1 MTDVPPWMRKRP
13 AAIKAVDDHVED
25 GMIVGIGTGNAA
37 CMAADRLAELVRDGF
52 DLGFVSASEQTTAYA
67 RGLGLEALD
76 IDCVESIDVTIDGAD
91 EVGPHLDLIK
101 GLGGALLIKKI
112 ISCMTEKE
120 VIVVPTATVPQGIS
134 AMMCVDTEEPDPQNI
149 LQAMTDA
156 AANVTTA
163 QITYAARNSDFD
175 GFAINEGDYLAL
187 CDGKLLGTDRSL
199 DVLLERLAQLAV
211 EKSAEFITVYAG
223 EGVSDEDADRAAQLF
238 QTACP
243 DAEVSALP
251 GGQPVYYYIVAIE

>member
-52 DLGFVSASEQTTAYA
+52 DLGFVSTSEQTTAYA

-101 GLGGALLIKKI
+101 GLGGALLREKI
-112 ISCMTEKE
+112 VASMTEKE
-120 VIVVPTATVPQGIS
+120 VIVVDAFKVVDRLGTSAPLPVEVCGFAHVATARALEGLGCGPVLRLKDGRPFVTDGGNLIYDCRFDGIDDPS
-134 AMMCVDTEEPDPQNI
+134 YLETAIDTIPGVVECG
-149 LQAMTDA
+149 LF
-156 AANVTTA
+156 VGL
-163 QITYAARNSDFD
+163 TYAVEAYREEDDSVVELR
-175 GFAINEGDYLAL
+175 I
-187 CDGKLLGTDRSL
+187 TDR
-199 DVLLERLAQLAV
+199 R
-211 EKSAEFITVYAG
+211 AG
-223 EGVSDEDADRAAQLF
+223 PRGS
-238 QTACP
+238 P
-243 DAEVSALP
+243 
-251 GGQPVYYYIVAIE
+251 